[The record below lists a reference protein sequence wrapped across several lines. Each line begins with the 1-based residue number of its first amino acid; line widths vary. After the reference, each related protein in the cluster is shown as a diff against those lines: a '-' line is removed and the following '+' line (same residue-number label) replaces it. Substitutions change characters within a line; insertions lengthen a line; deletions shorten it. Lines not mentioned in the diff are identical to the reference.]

1 MVYYATPSLSDI
13 TLEGGIAH
21 TRKMMNR
28 DCMMDKKL
36 EKQYLEKFIRA
47 YPQFPEGAIDDSE
60 RPDFIVRQEDKNI
73 GIEICRLYK
82 DSRDDSLSIQ
92 AQEQW
97 KKRLLEEAWKKF
109 LVKSNEKYRVFISFE
124 ERSNINKDNFGILS
138 TFIAEKILEN
148 IGSKKPEEGNPI
160 ELGRYDLMQQREIL
174 DQQYDIV
181 SLIQV
186 YDFKKYN
193 YYSWT
198 QSNVFTVETLNY
210 SNLIKIIEKK
220 DTLIETY
227 QRCEVM
233 WLLIVVDFWNPTMD
247 QDIPRHFNMEIS
259 SSKFDRIFLFK
270 TAEEIIK
277 EIQ

>member
-1 MVYYATPSLSDI
+1 V
-13 TLEGGIAH
+13 EQVFVE
-21 TRKMMNR
+21 RVF
-28 DCMMDKKL
+28 MDKKL
-36 EKQYLEKFIRA
+36 EEQYLEQFIRA
-47 YPQFPEGAIDDSE
+47 YPQFPEGIIDDSE
-60 RPDFIVRQEDKNI
+60 RPDFIVRQGDKRI

-97 KKRLLEEAWKKF
+97 KKGLVEDAWKIF
-109 LVKSNEKYRVFISFE
+109 LEKSSEKYRVFVSFE
-124 ERSNINKDNFGILS
+124 ERTNIKKDNIGILS
-138 TFIAEKILEN
+138 NFIAEKILER
-148 IGSKKPEEGNPI
+148 IRSKKPEEGNPI
-160 ELGRYDLMQQREIL
+160 DLGRYDLMKQREVL
-174 DQQYDIV
+174 DQQHDIV

-186 YDFKKYN
+186 YDFKEYGD
-193 YYSWT
+193 YSWT

-210 SNLIKIIEKK
+210 NNLIKIIKKK

-227 QRCEVM
+227 QRCEEI

-247 QDIPRHFNMEIS
+247 QDIPRNFNVEMI
-259 SSKFDRIFLFK
+259 SSKFDRMSLFK